1 MGRYPCRQ
9 VANSIFRVRLFSVVL
24 GIALSLLTVVKAQAE
39 GESIDLSG
47 SVPHQLVQETTDK
60 VLAFLQTGIDPAA
73 EPDKFIAD
81 VSAILDP
88 VVAFDYI
95 ARGVLGRYAKD
106 LSLEQQQKFAY
117 SFKKGLV
124 TTYGKGVSGFQ
135 GLTIQVKPPLEA
147 IGDARKVTVV
157 QEITTSS
164 GVTKVSYSM
173 AKNRQDQWK
182 MVNLILNGINFGQT
196 FRGQFAAAVEK
207 NNGDVNKTIEE
218 WEKGVL

>member
-1 MGRYPCRQ
+1 M
-9 VANSIFRVRLFSVVL
+9 
-24 GIALSLLTVVKAQAE
+24 
-39 GESIDLSG
+39 
-47 SVPHQLVQETTDK
+47 
-60 VLAFLQTGIDPAA
+60 
-73 EPDKFIAD
+73 
-81 VSAILDP
+81 
-88 VVAFDYI
+88 VAFDYI

-135 GLTIQVKPPLEA
+135 GLTIQVKPPLES
-147 IGDARKVTVV
+147 IGDARKATVV
-157 QEITTSS
+157 QEIVTSS